1 MKTLSHKLDYQ
12 AETLQLT
19 SPGRQPSGETG
30 FQKAKEVVRSFHPFY
45 KYTSSII
52 L

>member
-1 MKTLSHKLDYQ
+1 MKTHPHKLDYQ

-19 SPGRQPSGETG
+19 SPGSQPSGETG
-30 FQKAKEVVRSFHPFY
+30 VQKAKEVVHSFDPFC

-52 L
+52 